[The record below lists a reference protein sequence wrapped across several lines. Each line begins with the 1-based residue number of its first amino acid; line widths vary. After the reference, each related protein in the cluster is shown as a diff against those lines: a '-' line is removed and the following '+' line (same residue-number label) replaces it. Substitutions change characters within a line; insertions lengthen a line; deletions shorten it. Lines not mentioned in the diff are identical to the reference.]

1 MAKQL
6 SLTKTAG
13 WGGKRRGAGR
23 KPNGDR
29 AGVSH
34 RTRPSLD
41 GELPLHVT
49 VRVRDGVWSLRG
61 SRVFQIVKASF
72 HRNRDRFG
80 FRLNHFSVQGN
91 HMHLVVEANDKR
103 ALWRGIHAIE
113 IRIAL
118 AINRLMGRRGRVF
131 ADRYH
136 ARILRTPTETRN
148 VLRYQLHNRERHT
161 GVKSLAIDPRTS
173 WGLADPPT
181 VAPETWLLR
190 KGWRR
195 ARVARC
201 YFSEPVCAE
210 RGTARGIVEQRSRA
224 ALFLAREP
232 QRAEPEDRAGDEH
245 GRSVAGSCRPRR
257 RTA

>member
-34 RTRPSLD
+34 KTRPSLKGD
-41 GELPLHVT
+41 EHPVHVT
-49 VRVRDGVWSLRG
+49 LRVREGVWNLRG

-72 HRNRDRFG
+72 NRNRARFG

-91 HMHLVVEANDKR
+91 HMHLVVEAHDKR
-103 ALWRGIHAIE
+103 ALSRGMHAIE

-118 AINRLMGRRGRVF
+118 ALNRLMGRRGRVF

-136 ARILRTPTETRN
+136 SRILKTPTEVRN
-148 VLRYQLHNRERHT
+148 VLLYQLHNREKHT
-161 GVKSLAIDPRTS
+161 GVKSNAIDPRTS
-173 WGLADPPT
+173 WGMDDPPT
-181 VAPETWLLR
+181 VAPATWLLD
-190 KGWRR
+190 KGWHRGR
-195 ARVARC
+195 ARSRL
-201 YFSEPVCAE
+201 
-210 RGTARGIVEQRSRA
+210 TANPNGKCNR
-224 ALFLAREP
+224 L
-232 QRAEPEDRAGDEH
+232 
-245 GRSVAGSCRPRR
+245 
-257 RTA
+257 